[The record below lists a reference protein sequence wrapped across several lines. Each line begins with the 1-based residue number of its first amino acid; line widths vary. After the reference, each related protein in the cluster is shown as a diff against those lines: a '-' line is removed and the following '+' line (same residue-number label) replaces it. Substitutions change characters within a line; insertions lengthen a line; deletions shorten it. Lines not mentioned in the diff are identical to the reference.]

1 MWIFGGAIVALA
13 LAIFWRR
20 RNPAPYPPRLAFL
33 LDIPVPGLRPKP
45 SRLVEHLALE
55 PGMRIVEIGPG
66 SGLYTRALLE
76 AEPRPRLVCVDL
88 QPAMLQNLRRRLAE
102 RSPSLVCASA
112 SALPFRDRSVDR
124 ILLVSVLGEVP
135 TRERALEE
143 CSRVMTDTGTLVVAE
158 SVIDPDY
165 IAPRTLAREAH
176 DVGLFP
182 VDHRGS
188 WMSYTQVLWRPSSR
202 TP

>member
-1 MWIFGGAIVALA
+1 MWIFGGLIVALA
-13 LAIFWRR
+13 AAILWRR

-55 PGMRIVEIGPG
+55 PGMLVVEIGPG

-76 AEPRPRLVCVDL
+76 TEPHPRLVCLDL
-88 QPAMLQNLRRRLAE
+88 QPAMLQNLRRRLGA
-102 RSPSLVCASA
+102 RSPGLVCASA
-112 SALPFRDRSVDR
+112 TALPFRDHGVDR

-135 TRERALEE
+135 KRDRALEE
-143 CSRVMTDTGTLVVAE
+143 CSRVLTDTGTLVVAE

-165 IAPRTLAREAH
+165 IAPSTLAREAH

-188 WMSYTQVLWRPSSR
+188 WMSYTQVLWRPPSR
-202 TP
+202 RP